1 MTDIDDAIF
10 ELVQMGMVKASGRKR
25 NGQTAWELTEFG
37 RLCAEFYEQVEG
49 ALPSGSRVN

>member
-25 NGQTAWELTEFG
+25 NGQTAWELTELG
-37 RLCAEFYEQVEG
+37 RQYCEVFETVER
-49 ALPSGSRVN
+49 ALLLGSRPN